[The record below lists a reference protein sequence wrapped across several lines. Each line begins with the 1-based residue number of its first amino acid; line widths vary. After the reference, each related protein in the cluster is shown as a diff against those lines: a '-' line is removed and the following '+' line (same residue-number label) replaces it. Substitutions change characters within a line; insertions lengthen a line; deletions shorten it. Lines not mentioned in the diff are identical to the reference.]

1 MLIVAWCL
9 RGDIMIV
16 KDDDDNDDNL
26 INVVQFFSSSFQATD
41 LDFIWFN
48 WLLLVDKES
57 DKNFV

>member
-1 MLIVAWCL
+1 
-9 RGDIMIV
+9 MIV
-16 KDDDDNDDNL
+16 KEGGDDDNDDNL

>member
-41 LDFIWFN
+41 LDFI
-48 WLLLVDKES
+48 
-57 DKNFV
+57 